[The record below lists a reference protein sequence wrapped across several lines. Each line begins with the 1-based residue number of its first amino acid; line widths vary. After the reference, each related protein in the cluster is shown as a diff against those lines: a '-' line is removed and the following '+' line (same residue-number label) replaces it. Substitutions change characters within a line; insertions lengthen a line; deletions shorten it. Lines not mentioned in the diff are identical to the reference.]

1 MQIGKLMVQ
10 SLKLE
15 IESAGTFKPPG
26 DKLAAFKRGPILTI
40 YLKNAS
46 STAPTLILVLFKR
59 IAMWKT

>member
-1 MQIGKLMVQ
+1 MQVGKLMFQ

-26 DKLAAFKRGPILTI
+26 DKLAAFKRGLIETI

-46 STAPTLILVLFKR
+46 YQKETFLAV
-59 IAMWKT
+59 